1 MSLQASRF
9 QPLHYRVHPS
19 VVGMKGAVVG
29 EHGAAAEADRCPKE
43 LAALVEHALFDNLV
57 RTQQQRLRDREA
69 ERLRGLEIDD

>member
-1 MSLQASRF
+1 MTAATTSSSFTGESLE
-9 QPLHYRVHPS
+9 RVERL
-19 VVGMKGAVVG
+19 VVRRHRAPG
-29 EHGAAAEADRCPKE
+29 ESDSSTQK